1 MDGIAEFFSLSV
13 FANFTSKCSV
23 FLIFILCSLSLT
35 AGLTTV
41 SLLIRRDQ
49 ELLLSEEEEGDGD
62 YETVEEEG
70 VKDDVKEDEREDDD
84 EAVEEEGVTDDDED
98 EEG

>member
-1 MDGIAEFFSLSV
+1 M
-13 FANFTSKCSV
+13 
-23 FLIFILCSLSLT
+23 
-35 AGLTTV
+35 TTV
-41 SLLIRRDQ
+41 SLLSRKDQ
-49 ELLLSEEEEGDGD
+49 ELHLSEEEEGNDD